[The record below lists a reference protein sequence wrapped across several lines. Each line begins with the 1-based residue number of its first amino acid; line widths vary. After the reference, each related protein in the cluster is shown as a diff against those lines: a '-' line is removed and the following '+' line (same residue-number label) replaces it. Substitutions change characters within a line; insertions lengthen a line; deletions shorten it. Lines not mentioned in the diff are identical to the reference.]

1 MPIISY
7 KNVDIH
13 IDSKI
18 ILEDV
23 TFTLDAGEFAYL
35 LGAVGSGKSSLIKT
49 MYGEVD
55 IHDGNAT
62 LFGEYNMRKIKRRK
76 LQSLRRRIG
85 VVFQDFQLLT
95 DRSVYDNLDFVLRCT
110 GWKSKR
116 EREKRIAEVLELV
129 ELPQK
134 GYKMPHELS
143 GGEQQRI
150 VIARAILNR
159 PELILADEPTGNLD
173 NEAGRKIMTLLH
185 RICREEGTAVIMI
198 THNEQWPKQFPAR
211 EFYCKG
217 GRLTIVDAEA
227 RAVNNEKNDETRPE
241 QTAVPTPVV
250 AAATVAPSVATVA
263 PSVAAETPVAVAV
276 APAVVAVVPAVATEP
291 PVVAAVAPATS
302 AETPVVATV
311 APSVASVV
319 PAVAAET
326 PVVATVAPSVA
337 SVAPAVA
344 AETPAVVQS
353 ETTSAPAISN
363 EQPQNVACDNATQAT
378 SQHAACDDEQ
388 TVDC

>member
-311 APSVASVV
+311 APSVASV
-319 PAVAAET
+319 
-326 PVVATVAPSVA
+326 
-337 SVAPAVA
+337 APAVA